1 MVSKLK
7 TLLLA
12 GMALPLAASLALAQ
26 TAAPQTVPAA
36 APAAAPAVTSS
47 TAAPDTAKQPGAI
60 KTTPAAKKAEFEKN
74 GTRGKAAAADATR
87 KTDGK
92 KTDGK
97 ATADAK
103 AKTSAVK
110 SHHKAKHPA
119 ADQKTSAA
127 GDNAKTTDGTPAKKL

>member
-12 GMALPLAASLALAQ
+12 GMALPLAASLAVAQ
-26 TAAPQTVPAA
+26 TAAPSTAA
-36 APAAAPAVTSS
+36 AAAPAVTN
-47 TAAPDTAKQPGAI
+47 TAAPDTVKQPGSI
-60 KTTPAAKKAEFEKN
+60 KTTPAEKKAEFEKN
-74 GTRGKAAAADATR
+74 GTAGKAAAADAT
-87 KTDGK
+87 KKDASK

-97 ATADAK
+97 TTADAK
-103 AKTSAVK
+103 AKTSTIK
-110 SHHKAKHPA
+110 SHHKAKQPA